1 MRLVWCDGGAIVENE
16 RAGGKQEREH
26 CRRDCMHI
34 GANNCYNNGNEYG
47 ARVNVATVISVTN
60 QKGGVGKT
68 TTSINL
74 AYYLSKAGKKT
85 LLVDFDP
92 QGNATSGL
100 GVDKTTLTG
109 TMSDVLTDVMP
120 LPHIIIETEFKHLHL
135 APATS
140 VLANTEVELA
150 QVERRF
156 SRLKN
161 ALDQVAAAYDFV
173 IIDSPPSLSLL
184 TVNGLIASRY
194 VLLPVQ
200 AEFYALEG
208 LGQLLETMKLV
219 RKGMNPS
226 LELLGVLPTMLDSR
240 TTLSNQVHGEIK
252 RHFPGKVFDVTIP
265 RNIRLAEA
273 PSHGVP
279 MACMIASRRVLGRIR
294 RLRSR

>member
-1 MRLVWCDGGAIVENE
+1 M
-16 RAGGKQEREH
+16 
-26 CRRDCMHI
+26 
-34 GANNCYNNGNEYG
+34 
-47 ARVNVATVISVTN
+47 ATVIAVTN

-74 AYYLSKAGKKT
+74 AYFLAKAGKKT

-100 GVDKTTLTG
+100 GIEKADLTG
-109 TMSDVLTDVMP
+109 TMTDVIKGEQTLDQVVIP
-120 LPHIIIETEFKHLHL
+120 TEHKNLWI
-135 APATS
+135 APTTS
-140 VLANTEVELA
+140 VLANTEVEMA
-150 QVERRF
+150 QVEKRF
-156 SRLKN
+156 SRLKI
-161 ALDQVAAAYDFV
+161 AIDPLQAMYDYV
-173 IIDSPPSLSLL
+173 VIDSPPSLSLL
-184 TVNGLIASRY
+184 TVNGLIAARY

-240 TTLSNQVHGEIK
+240 TTLSTQVHAEIK
-252 RHFPGKVFDVTIP
+252 RHFPGKVFEATIP

-273 PSHGVP
+273 PSHGIPIGVYDKFSKG
-279 MACMIASRRVLGRIR
+279 SRAYKALAKEVIDRVDAAQGAQKAAA
-294 RLRSR
+294 

>member
-1 MRLVWCDGGAIVENE
+1 M
-16 RAGGKQEREH
+16 
-26 CRRDCMHI
+26 
-34 GANNCYNNGNEYG
+34 
-47 ARVNVATVISVTN
+47 ATVIAVTN

-68 TTSINL
+68 TTSINV
-74 AYYLSKAGKKT
+74 AYYLARAGKKT

-100 GVDKTTLTG
+100 GVDKTSLTG
-109 TMSDVLTDVMP
+109 TMSDVITNAQP
-120 LPHIIIETEFKHLHL
+120 LSQVIIETDFKNLHV
-135 APATS
+135 APATP

-156 SRLKN
+156 SRLKT
-161 ALDQVAAAYDFV
+161 AIETVAQNYDFV

-184 TVNGLIASRY
+184 TVNGLIAARY

-219 RKGMNPS
+219 RRGMNPT

-252 RHFPGKVFDVTIP
+252 PHFPGKVFEVTIP

-279 MACMIASRRVLGRIR
+279 IGVYDRFSKGARAYKALAKQVIERVEHPEKAGA
-294 RLRSR
+294 

>member
-1 MRLVWCDGGAIVENE
+1 MT
-16 RAGGKQEREH
+16 
-26 CRRDCMHI
+26 
-34 GANNCYNNGNEYG
+34 
-47 ARVNVATVISVTN
+47 TVIAVTN

-68 TTSINL
+68 TTAINL
-74 AYYLSKAGKKT
+74 AYFLAKEGKKT

-100 GVDKTTLTG
+100 GVDKQDLKYS
-109 TMSDVLTDVMP
+109 MTDVVMGSVP
-120 LPHIIIETEFKHLHL
+120 LNLIAAQTAHKNLWI
-135 APATS
+135 APTTS

-150 QVERRF
+150 QADKRF
-156 SRLKN
+156 SRLKQAITQSN
-161 ALDQVAAAYDFV
+161 DKYDFV

-184 TVNGLIASRY
+184 TVNGLIAAKY

-219 RKGMNPS
+219 RKGMNPG

-240 TTLSNQVHGEIK
+240 TTLSSQVHEEIK
-252 RHFPGKVFDVTIP
+252 RHFPGKVFEATIP

-279 MACMIASRRVLGRIR
+279 IGVYDKFSKGSRAYRMLAKEVIARVEGSSSER
-294 RLRSR
+294 

>member
-1 MRLVWCDGGAIVENE
+1 M
-16 RAGGKQEREH
+16 
-26 CRRDCMHI
+26 
-34 GANNCYNNGNEYG
+34 
-47 ARVNVATVISVTN
+47 ATVIAVTN

-74 AYYLSKAGKKT
+74 AYFLSKAGKRT

-100 GVDKTTLTG
+100 GIEKADLTG
-109 TMSDVLTDVMP
+109 TMTDVIKGEQTLEQVI
-120 LPHIIIETEFKHLHL
+120 LPSEYKNLWV
-135 APATS
+135 APTTS
-140 VLANTEVELA
+140 ILANTEAELA
-150 QVERRF
+150 QLERRF
-156 SRLKN
+156 SRLKLAIDPLQDN
-161 ALDQVAAAYDFV
+161 YDFV

-184 TVNGLIASRY
+184 TVNGLIAAKY

-240 TTLSNQVHGEIK
+240 TTLSNQVHDEIK
-252 RHFPGKVFDVTIP
+252 RHFPGKVFETTIP

-273 PSHGVP
+273 PSHGIPIGVYDKFSKGSR
-279 MACMIASRRVLGRIR
+279 AYKSLAKEVIERSESGQTGAAS
-294 RLRSR
+294 